1 MSLFIGSVFAVLVC
15 IYLIFIKEKYASK
28 QYNVLYLSIAVG
40 VAMALIAIIF
50 QSTLN
55 LLFEPT
61 PFIKAFIFA
70 ATIEEV
76 AKYLMIYFIV
86 LKRNILVNTYDYIK
100 VALLASL
107 VFALIENILYVNV
120 YYKNIGLDVAFI
132 RMLSAIP
139 LHALCGISMGYF
151 LYIQKTNLFMLFR
164 YFPIIIPIIIHGTYD
179 YFLFVDKAFI
189 AIIVLLFFTLFH
201 LRPIKYFFEN

>member
-1 MSLFIGSVFAVLVC
+1 MSLFIGSVFAILVC

-61 PFIKAFIFA
+61 PLIKAFFFA

-76 AKYLMIYFIV
+76 SKYLMIYFLV
-86 LKRNILVNTYDYIK
+86 LKKNILVNTYDYIK

-120 YYKNIGLDVAFI
+120 YYKNDGLETAML

-139 LHALCGISMGYF
+139 MHALCGISMGYF
-151 LYIQKTNLFMLFR
+151 LYIQKIKHFILVR
-164 YFPIIIPIIIHGTYD
+164 YFPLIIPITIHGAYD

-189 AIIVLLFFTLFH
+189 SIIVLLFFTLFH